1 LLVYAEQGVGDEIM
15 FASCLSQL
23 ISDAASVTIECD
35 QRLATLFARS
45 FTSATVHGRTR
56 DADLE
61 WLQLLPAHDAQ
72 IAIGSLPQLLRKS
85 ADEFQPDAGYLV
97 PDRERVE
104 KWRRRLTVAGD
115 AWTIGLSWRGGTRK
129 TRGTLRSLELTD
141 FLPLA
146 MSGQRRFVCLQR
158 GDCSAEIEMLRA
170 AGMNIDYWPEVLDD
184 LEETAALIAA
194 LDLVISVDN
203 TMVHLAGAMGKACWT
218 LLTHVPDWR
227 YGVAGGTMPWYPS
240 LRLFRQSSDRTW
252 PPVVSAVVAAL
263 SQFSVR

>member
-1 LLVYAEQGVGDEIM
+1 
-15 FASCLSQL
+15 
-23 ISDAASVTIECD
+23 
-35 QRLATLFARS
+35 
-45 FTSATVHGRTR
+45 
-56 DADLE
+56 
-61 WLQLLPAHDAQ
+61 
-72 IAIGSLPQLLRKS
+72 
-85 ADEFQPDAGYLV
+85 
-97 PDRERVE
+97 
-104 KWRRRLTVAGD
+104 
-115 AWTIGLSWRGGTRK
+115 
-129 TRGTLRSLELTD
+129 
-141 FLPLA
+141 
-146 MSGQRRFVCLQR
+146 
-158 GDCSAEIEMLRA
+158 MLRA